1 MSINDIQKNF
11 KDLIDS
17 NDKLLDSALKKYSN
31 SKTPLL
37 NNAEEQILN
46 NIEKKAL
53 EKQEPNISRCPFFKK
68 QHKDINMKFEPHY
81 QINFLYHP
89 YDFVFD
95 KLNYDTKEKID
106 NSKTIRN
113 YSRHLRNTLFIRD
126 EKVKKI
132 RKMEF

>member
-68 QHKDINMKFEPHY
+68 QHKVS
-81 QINFLYHP
+81 FL
-89 YDFVFD
+89 
-95 KLNYDTKEKID
+95 
-106 NSKTIRN
+106 
-113 YSRHLRNTLFIRD
+113 RHLTVDNGQVFFFTISYLLIG
-126 EKVKKI
+126 KVI
-132 RKMEF
+132 